1 MNKSKYVG
9 LLLAVLYIILSINSA
24 TQGGDF
30 DVYLDAAQKMSRG
43 EDIYLPPFFEGLQY
57 FYSPLFAL
65 MLMPLTG
72 NFFLAELFWLGI
84 SGYWLFRI
92 WQLMELYFPK
102 NVLTSKQ
109 SNLWIFLSVFLLSR
123 LIFYNISMIQVT
135 VFLLWGILESIRLI
149 QKEKVLLGAALL
161 ALMINIKIVPIV
173 VLPFLVYRG
182 FYKASGLTLI
192 FMGIYMFLP
201 AIIIGEAYNTSL
213 LQSWWSIVNPSNK
226 EHVIESILTSQSI
239 VGTIPVLLT
248 ESDSVIALRR
258 NILDL
263 PMETA
268 IMVGNI
274 FRVILVLLSL
284 VFLKKPFSKKISL
297 IEFYKGVSY
306 ILMVIPLIFPH
317 QQKYAFL
324 FAWPALV
331 FLLYYYMVLFQ
342 NEPTTSLKIQM
353 ILFILFTFNLLP
365 FMGADVIGRYAYDVI
380 QHFRI
385 MGVSFLGIIVLYY
398 FASVEKLQPYLI
410 KETK

>member
-9 LLLAVLYIILSINSA
+9 LVLAVLYIILSINSA

-30 DVYLDAAQKMSRG
+30 DVYLDAAQKMGRG

-72 NFFLAELFWLGI
+72 DFFLAELFWLGI

-102 NVLTSKQ
+102 NVLTSRQ
-109 SNLWIFLSVFLLSR
+109 TNLWIFLSVFLLSR

-192 FMGIYMFLP
+192 FIGIYMFLP
-201 AIIIGEAYNTSL
+201 AIIIGESYNTSL

-248 ESDSVIALRR
+248 ESDSVIPLRR

-284 VFLKKPFSKKISL
+284 VFLKNPFSKKISL
-297 IEFYKGVSY
+297 VEFYKGLSY

-324 FAWPALV
+324 FAWPAMV

-342 NEPTTSLKIQM
+342 NEPTTSLKIQL

-398 FASVEKLQPYLI
+398 FSSVEKLQPYLT